1 MVPRTLRL
9 LPLISAALL
18 SVSASAFG
26 ADWLPASREVF
37 RPLWADPKELGYQ
50 LRWSARDSRQP
61 VTEIGLGDYLGIV
74 RTEPEAPLEAQ
85 LSIGA
90 GVISRFDTYNHS
102 RDFEV
107 ADFSLV
113 LPLDL
118 RSGPNSVRLA
128 LWHTSSHLGDDF
140 IRLNPSIATTPGGL
154 HKAYTDE
161 FQAIYSYDVSHALR
175 LYGGAADAVNII
187 PPDARGRVQG
197 GFEAS
202 WPVFREHAEVRLG
215 TDLQWYAR
223 RDGRFATDV
232 RLGLRAINSRRLG
245 GVMPFIGYYNGP
257 IYYQQVFPQVEKQF
271 TMGVRIDMGSP
282 VTPGSYK

>member
-1 MVPRTLRL
+1 MVPRNLRF
-9 LPLISAALL
+9 LPLISASLLCL
-18 SVSASAFG
+18 SVSVFA
-26 ADWLPASREVF
+26 ADWLPASKEVF

-50 LRWSARDSRQP
+50 LRWSVRDEHQP

-74 RTEPEAPLEAQ
+74 RTEPESSVQAQ

-102 RDFEV
+102 RDLEV
-107 ADFSLV
+107 ADFSLT

-118 RSGPNSVRLA
+118 RSGAHSVRLA
-128 LWHTSSHLGDDF
+128 IWHTSSHLGDDF
-140 IRLNPSIATTPGGL
+140 IRLNPPPMSFL

-161 FQAIYSYDVSHALR
+161 FLALYSYDVSRALR

-187 PPDARGRVQG
+187 PPDKRGRLQG

-223 RDGRFATDV
+223 GTGKFATDV
-232 RLGLRAINSRRLG
+232 RLGLRALNSRRLG

-282 VTPGSYK
+282 ITPISYK